1 LNFSMMIDTVSLME
15 KIKIIHERNE
25 P

>member
-1 LNFSMMIDTVSLME
+1 LNFSMMIDMVSLME

-25 P
+25 A